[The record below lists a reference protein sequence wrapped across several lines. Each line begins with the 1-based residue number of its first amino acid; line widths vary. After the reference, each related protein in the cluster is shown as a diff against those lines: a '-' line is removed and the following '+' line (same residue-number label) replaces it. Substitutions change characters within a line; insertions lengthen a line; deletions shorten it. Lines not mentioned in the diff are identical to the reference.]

1 MMDEDK
7 MTILQELISQM
18 NPVTLLIGG
27 PLVVFVVYF
36 ILDFLYRYIM
46 MNN

>member
-1 MMDEDK
+1 

-18 NPVTLLIGG
+18 NPVALFIGG

-36 ILDFLYRYIM
+36 IFDFLYRYIRVG
-46 MNN
+46 N